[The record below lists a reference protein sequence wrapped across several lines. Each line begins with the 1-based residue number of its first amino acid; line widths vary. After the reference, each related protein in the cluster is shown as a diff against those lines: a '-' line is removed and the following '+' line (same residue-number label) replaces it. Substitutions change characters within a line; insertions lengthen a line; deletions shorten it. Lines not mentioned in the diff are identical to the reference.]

1 MTNRQHVL
9 ADLRTHLG
17 DSDAERRVTS
27 RQIYCIEDGALLTD
41 LPVWTTAY
49 QHGDH
54 VHDRAFVFDPA
65 MRWEYR
71 PDGELRHFTVAMIL
85 WRAGPAER
93 QYCLFRRAAHPIGFY
108 TMPAGHLE
116 IGEVPQEAALREAYE
131 ETRLGVINTHRLGGA
146 EELADECL
154 RGANFHVW
162 YVFMGEAI
170 GEATLSHEGDIIGWY
185 TEREILQELPLTSP
199 AGYFF
204 ARLFGQ
210 TPRSMRPS

>member
-1 MTNRQHVL
+1 MSNRQQVL
-9 ADLRTHLG
+9 ADLRTRLG
-17 DSDAERRVTS
+17 DSDAERRVTA

-54 VHDRAFVFDPA
+54 VHERAFVFDPA

-108 TMPAGHLE
+108 PMPAGHLE

-131 ETRLGVINTHRLGGA
+131 ETRLGVINTHRLGAA